1 MSLSFTS
8 SASGAIFSEQL
19 QAAIGPI
26 DYTLLNDYMFHIVL
40 QNNESVLR
48 GLISSL
54 LHLPPDEI
62 QSIQIMNP
70 VLPGESISSK
80 EFILDIQI
88 FLNNNTYLNLEL
100 QVENEGNWPDR
111 SLSYLCRSFDQL
123 YHGQPYETALPTI
136 HIGILDY
143 DLFPESPAFYTKNMI
158 MDTITHKVFN
168 DKFILSVLCLTQR
181 NLATEEDRLWKIDTW
196 AELFKAKTWED
207 IRMITQTNHTL
218 TNAAESLFQYNSDDI
233 IRQRCR
239 AREDYERHERT
250 VNKKI
255 QDLTQALEESEN
267 ARIQTEQSY
276 QQRIAKLEAQ
286 LQAHGIQP

>member
-1 MSLSFTS
+1 
-8 SASGAIFSEQL
+8 
-19 QAAIGPI
+19 
-26 DYTLLNDYMFHIVL
+26 
-40 QNNESVLR
+40 
-48 GLISSL
+48 
-54 LHLPPDEI
+54 
-62 QSIQIMNP
+62 MNP
-70 VLPGESISSK
+70 VLPGENISNK

-158 MDTITHKVFN
+158 MDTITHKIFN

-181 NLATEEDRLWKIDTW
+181 NLATEEDRLWQIDTW

-207 IRMITQTNHTL
+207 IKMIAQTNHTL
-218 TNAAESLFQYNSDDI
+218 TNAAESLFQYNGDDM
-233 IRQRCR
+233 IRQRCL

-255 QDLTQALEESEN
+255 QDLTQSLTESK
-267 ARIQTEQSY
+267 
-276 QQRIAKLEAQ
+276 QRIAELEAE
-286 LQAHGIQP
+286 LRSHNIQP

>member
-1 MSLSFTS
+1 MSFSFTS
-8 SASGAIFSEQL
+8 LSSDTIFSEQL
-19 QAAIGPI
+19 EAATGQI

-40 QNNESVLR
+40 QNNEPVLR
-48 GLISSL
+48 GLVSSL
-54 LHLPPDEI
+54 LHLPPTEI
-62 QSIQIMNP
+62 LSIQIMNP
-70 VLPGESISSK
+70 ILPGEAISNR
-80 EFILDIQI
+80 EFVLDIQI

-123 YHGQPYETALPTI
+123 YRGQTYETALPTI

-158 MDTITHKVFN
+158 MNTITHKVFN
-168 DKFILSVLCLTQR
+168 DKFVLSVLCLTQR
-181 NLATEEDRLWKIDTW
+181 NLATEEDRLWQIDTW

-207 IRMITQTNHTL
+207 IKMIAQTNHTL
-218 TNAAESLFQYNSDDI
+218 TNAAESLFQYNGDDM
-233 IRQRCR
+233 IRQRCL

-255 QDLTQALEESEN
+255 QDLE
-267 ARIQTEQSY
+267 
-276 QQRIAKLEAQ
+276 QRIAELEAE
-286 LQAHGIQP
+286 LRSHNIQP

>member
-1 MSLSFTS
+1 MSFSFTS
-8 SASGAIFSEQL
+8 LSSDTIFSEQL
-19 QAAIGPI
+19 EAATGQI

-40 QNNESVLR
+40 QNNEPVLR
-48 GLISSL
+48 GLVSSL
-54 LHLPPDEI
+54 LHLPPAEI
-62 QSIQIMNP
+62 LSIQIMNP
-70 VLPGESISSK
+70 ILPGEAISNK
-80 EFILDIQI
+80 EFVLDIQI
-88 FLNNNTYLNLEL
+88 FPNNNTYLNLEL

-123 YHGQPYETALPTI
+123 YRGQTYETALPTI

-158 MDTITHKVFN
+158 MNTITHKVFN

-181 NLATEEDRLWKIDTW
+181 NLATEEDRLWQIDTW

-207 IRMITQTNHTL
+207 IKMIAQTNHTL
-218 TNAAESLFQYNSDDI
+218 TNAAESLFQYNGDDM
-233 IRQRCR
+233 IRQRCL

-255 QDLTQALEESEN
+255 QDLE
-267 ARIQTEQSY
+267 
-276 QQRIAKLEAQ
+276 QRIAELEAE
-286 LQAHGIQP
+286 LRSHNIQP

>member
-8 SASGAIFSEQL
+8 LSSDTIFSEQL
-19 QAAIGPI
+19 EAATGQI

-40 QNNESVLR
+40 QNNEPVLR
-48 GLISSL
+48 GLVSSL
-54 LHLPPDEI
+54 LHLPSTEI
-62 QSIQIMNP
+62 LSIQIMNP
-70 VLPGESISSK
+70 ILPGEAISNK
-80 EFILDIQI
+80 EFVLDIQI

-123 YHGQPYETALPTI
+123 YRGQTYETALPTI

-158 MDTITHKVFN
+158 MNTITHKVFN

-181 NLATEEDRLWKIDTW
+181 NLATEEDRLWQIDTW

-207 IRMITQTNHTL
+207 IKMIAQTNHTL
-218 TNAAESLFQYNSDDI
+218 TNAAESLFQYNGDDL
-233 IRQRCR
+233 IRQRCL

-255 QDLTQALEESEN
+255 QDLTQSLTESK
-267 ARIQTEQSY
+267 
-276 QQRIAKLEAQ
+276 QRIAELEAE
-286 LQAHGIQP
+286 LRSHNIQP

>member
-1 MSLSFTS
+1 MSFSFTS
-8 SASGAIFSEQL
+8 LSSDTIFSEQL
-19 QAAIGPI
+19 EAATGQI

-40 QNNESVLR
+40 QNNEPVLR
-48 GLISSL
+48 GLVSSL
-54 LHLPPDEI
+54 LHLPPTEI
-62 QSIQIMNP
+62 LSIQIMNP
-70 VLPGESISSK
+70 ILPGEAISNR
-80 EFILDIQI
+80 EFVLDIQI

-123 YHGQPYETALPTI
+123 YRGQTYETALPTI

-158 MDTITHKVFN
+158 MNTITHKVFN
-168 DKFILSVLCLTQR
+168 DKFVLSVLCLTQR
-181 NLATEEDRLWKIDTW
+181 NLATEEDRLWQIDTW

-207 IRMITQTNHTL
+207 IKMIAQTNHTL
-218 TNAAESLFQYNSDDI
+218 TNATESLFQYNGDDM
-233 IRQRCR
+233 IRQRCL

-255 QDLTQALEESEN
+255 QDLE
-267 ARIQTEQSY
+267 
-276 QQRIAKLEAQ
+276 QRIAELEAE
-286 LQAHGIQP
+286 LRSHNIQP

>member
-1 MSLSFTS
+1 MSFSFTS
-8 SASGAIFSEQL
+8 LSSDTIFSEQL
-19 QAAIGPI
+19 EAATGQI

-40 QNNESVLR
+40 QNNEPVLR
-48 GLISSL
+48 GLVSSL
-54 LHLPPDEI
+54 LHLPPAEI
-62 QSIQIMNP
+62 LSIQIMNP
-70 VLPGESISSK
+70 ILPGEAISNK
-80 EFILDIQI
+80 EFVLDIQI

-123 YHGQPYETALPTI
+123 YRGQTYETALPTI

-158 MDTITHKVFN
+158 MNTITHKVFN
-168 DKFILSVLCLTQR
+168 DKFILRVLCLTQR
-181 NLATEEDRLWKIDTW
+181 NLATEEDRLWQIDSW

-207 IRMITQTNHTL
+207 IKMIAQTNHTL
-218 TNAAESLFQYNSDDI
+218 TNAAESLFQYNGDDM
-233 IRQRCR
+233 IRQRCL

-255 QDLTQALEESEN
+255 QDLE
-267 ARIQTEQSY
+267 
-276 QQRIAKLEAQ
+276 QRIAELEAE
-286 LQAHGIQP
+286 LRSHNIQP

>member
-1 MSLSFTS
+1 MYNKYSF
-8 SASGAIFSEQL
+8 IIL
-19 QAAIGPI
+19 
-26 DYTLLNDYMFHIVL
+26 YWFHVRQYVTKI
-40 QNNESVLR
+40 
-48 GLISSL
+48 
-54 LHLPPDEI
+54 
-62 QSIQIMNP
+62 
-70 VLPGESISSK
+70 
-80 EFILDIQI
+80 
-88 FLNNNTYLNLEL
+88 
-100 QVENEGNWPDR
+100 
-111 SLSYLCRSFDQL
+111 
-123 YHGQPYETALPTI
+123 LPTT

-168 DKFILSVLCLTQR
+168 DKFVLSVLCLTQR
-181 NLATEEDRLWKIDTW
+181 NLATEEDCLWQIDTW

-207 IRMITQTNHTL
+207 IKMIAQTNHTL
-218 TNAAESLFQYNSDDI
+218 TNAAESLFQYNGDDI

-267 ARIQTEQSY
+267 TRHSY
-276 QQRIAKLEAQ
+276 QQRIAELEAQ

>member
-1 MSLSFTS
+1 MQVLFFSFVYSFLISHIFGVYNKYNFIILYWFHIRQYVTR
-8 SASGAIFSEQL
+8 IFS
-19 QAAIGPI
+19 
-26 DYTLLNDYMFHIVL
+26 
-40 QNNESVLR
+40 
-48 GLISSL
+48 
-54 LHLPPDEI
+54 
-62 QSIQIMNP
+62 
-70 VLPGESISSK
+70 
-80 EFILDIQI
+80 
-88 FLNNNTYLNLEL
+88 
-100 QVENEGNWPDR
+100 
-111 SLSYLCRSFDQL
+111 
-123 YHGQPYETALPTI
+123 TI

-143 DLFPESPAFYTKNMI
+143 DLFLESPAFYTKNMI
-158 MDTITHKVFN
+158 IDTITHKVFN

-267 ARIQTEQSY
+267 TRQSY
-276 QQRIAKLEAQ
+276 QQRIVELEAQ

>member
-1 MSLSFTS
+1 MSFSFTS
-8 SASGAIFSEQL
+8 LSSDTIFSEQL
-19 QAAIGPI
+19 KAATGQI

-40 QNNESVLR
+40 QNNEPVLR
-48 GLISSL
+48 GLVSSL
-54 LHLPPDEI
+54 LHLPPAEI
-62 QSIQIMNP
+62 LSIQIMNP
-70 VLPGESISSK
+70 ILPGEAISNK
-80 EFILDIQI
+80 EFVLDIQI

-100 QVENEGNWPDR
+100 QVENEGNWPDH

-123 YHGQPYETALPTI
+123 YRGQTYETALPTI

-158 MDTITHKVFN
+158 MNTITHKVFN

-181 NLATEEDRLWKIDTW
+181 NLATEEDRLWQIDTW

-207 IRMITQTNHTL
+207 IKMIAQTNHTL
-218 TNAAESLFQYNSDDI
+218 TNAAESLFQYNGDDM
-233 IRQRCR
+233 IRQRCL

-255 QDLTQALEESEN
+255 QDLTQSLTESK
-267 ARIQTEQSY
+267 
-276 QQRIAKLEAQ
+276 QRIAELEAE
-286 LQAHGIQP
+286 LRSHNIQP

>member
-19 QAAIGPI
+19 QAATGPI
-26 DYTLLNDYMFHIVL
+26 DYTLINDYMFHIVL
-40 QNNESVLR
+40 QNNEPVLR

-54 LHLPPDEI
+54 LHLPSDEI

-70 VLPGESISSK
+70 VLPGESVSNK
-80 EFILDIQI
+80 EF
-88 FLNNNTYLNLEL
+88 
-100 QVENEGNWPDR
+100 
-111 SLSYLCRSFDQL
+111 
-123 YHGQPYETALPTI
+123 
-136 HIGILDY
+136 ILDY
-143 DLFPESPAFYTKNMI
+143 DLFPESPAFYIKNMI
-158 MDTITHKVFN
+158 MNTITHKIFN

-181 NLATEEDRLWKIDTW
+181 NLATEEDRLWQIDTW

-207 IRMITQTNHTL
+207 IRMITQANHTL

-267 ARIQTEQSY
+267 TRQSY
-276 QQRIAKLEAQ
+276 QQRIAELEAQ

>member
-1 MSLSFTS
+1 MSFSFTS
-8 SASGAIFSEQL
+8 LSSDTIFSEQL
-19 QAAIGPI
+19 KAATGQI

-40 QNNESVLR
+40 QNNEPVLR
-48 GLISSL
+48 GLVSSL
-54 LHLPPDEI
+54 LHLPPAEI
-62 QSIQIMNP
+62 LSIQIMNP
-70 VLPGESISSK
+70 ILPGEAISNK
-80 EFILDIQI
+80 EFVLDIQI

-123 YHGQPYETALPTI
+123 YRGQTYETALPTI

-158 MDTITHKVFN
+158 MNTITHKVFN

-181 NLATEEDRLWKIDTW
+181 NLATEEDRLWQIDTW

-207 IRMITQTNHTL
+207 IKMIAQTNHTL
-218 TNAAESLFQYNSDDI
+218 TNAAESLFQYNGDDM
-233 IRQRCR
+233 IRQRCL

-255 QDLTQALEESEN
+255 QDLTQSLTESK
-267 ARIQTEQSY
+267 
-276 QQRIAKLEAQ
+276 QRIAELEAE
-286 LQAHGIQP
+286 LRSHNIQP

>member
-100 QVENEGNWPDR
+100 QVENEGELARPFFKL
-111 SLSYLCRSFDQL
+111 SLS
-123 YHGQPYETALPTI
+123 
-136 HIGILDY
+136 
-143 DLFPESPAFYTKNMI
+143 
-158 MDTITHKVFN
+158 
-168 DKFILSVLCLTQR
+168 
-181 NLATEEDRLWKIDTW
+181 
-196 AELFKAKTWED
+196 
-207 IRMITQTNHTL
+207 
-218 TNAAESLFQYNSDDI
+218 
-233 IRQRCR
+233 
-239 AREDYERHERT
+239 
-250 VNKKI
+250 
-255 QDLTQALEESEN
+255 
-267 ARIQTEQSY
+267 
-276 QQRIAKLEAQ
+276 KL
-286 LQAHGIQP
+286 

>member
-1 MSLSFTS
+1 MSFSFTS
-8 SASGAIFSEQL
+8 LSSDTIFSEQL
-19 QAAIGPI
+19 EAATGQI

-40 QNNESVLR
+40 QNNEPVLR
-48 GLISSL
+48 GLVSSL
-54 LHLPPDEI
+54 LHLPPTEI
-62 QSIQIMNP
+62 LSIQIMNP
-70 VLPGESISSK
+70 ILPGEAISNR
-80 EFILDIQI
+80 EFVLDIQI

-123 YHGQPYETALPTI
+123 YRGQTYETALPTI

-158 MDTITHKVFN
+158 MNTITHKVFN

-181 NLATEEDRLWKIDTW
+181 NLATEEDRLWQIDTW

-207 IRMITQTNHTL
+207 IKMIAQTNHTL
-218 TNAAESLFQYNSDDI
+218 TNAAESLFQYNGDDM
-233 IRQRCR
+233 IRQRCL

-255 QDLTQALEESEN
+255 QDLTQSLTESK
-267 ARIQTEQSY
+267 
-276 QQRIAKLEAQ
+276 QRIAELEAE
-286 LQAHGIQP
+286 LRSHNIQP

>member
-1 MSLSFTS
+1 MSFSFTS
-8 SASGAIFSEQL
+8 LSSDTIFSEQL
-19 QAAIGPI
+19 KAATGQI

-40 QNNESVLR
+40 QNNEPVLR
-48 GLISSL
+48 GLVSSL
-54 LHLPPDEI
+54 LHLPPAEI
-62 QSIQIMNP
+62 LSIQIMNP
-70 VLPGESISSK
+70 ILPGEAISNK
-80 EFILDIQI
+80 EFVLDIQI

-123 YHGQPYETALPTI
+123 YRGQTYETALPTI

-158 MDTITHKVFN
+158 MNTITHKVFN

-181 NLATEEDRLWKIDTW
+181 NLATEEDCLWQIDTW

-207 IRMITQTNHTL
+207 IKMIAQTNHTL
-218 TNAAESLFQYNSDDI
+218 TNAAESLFQYNGDDM
-233 IRQRCR
+233 IRQRCL

-255 QDLTQALEESEN
+255 QDLTQSLTESK
-267 ARIQTEQSY
+267 
-276 QQRIAKLEAQ
+276 QRIAELEAE
-286 LQAHGIQP
+286 LRSHNIQP

>member
-1 MSLSFTS
+1 MSFSFTS
-8 SASGAIFSEQL
+8 LSSDTIFSEQL
-19 QAAIGPI
+19 KAATGQI

-40 QNNESVLR
+40 QNNEPVLR
-48 GLISSL
+48 GLVSSL
-54 LHLPPDEI
+54 LHLPPAEI
-62 QSIQIMNP
+62 LSIQIMNP
-70 VLPGESISSK
+70 ILPGEAISNK
-80 EFILDIQI
+80 EFVLDIQI

-123 YHGQPYETALPTI
+123 YRGQTYETALPTI

-158 MDTITHKVFN
+158 MNTITHKVFN

-181 NLATEEDRLWKIDTW
+181 NLATEEDRLWQIDTW

-207 IRMITQTNHTL
+207 IKMIAQTNHTL
-218 TNAAESLFQYNSDDI
+218 TNAAESLFQYNGDDM
-233 IRQRCR
+233 IRQRCL

-255 QDLTQALEESEN
+255 QDLE
-267 ARIQTEQSY
+267 
-276 QQRIAKLEAQ
+276 QRIAELEAE
-286 LQAHGIQP
+286 LRSHNIQP

>member
-1 MSLSFTS
+1 MSFSFTS
-8 SASGAIFSEQL
+8 LSSDTIFSEQL
-19 QAAIGPI
+19 EAATGQI

-40 QNNESVLR
+40 QNNEPVLC
-48 GLISSL
+48 GLVSSL
-54 LHLPPDEI
+54 LHLPPAEI
-62 QSIQIMNP
+62 LSIQIMNP
-70 VLPGESISSK
+70 ILPGEAISNK
-80 EFILDIQI
+80 EFVLDIQI

-123 YHGQPYETALPTI
+123 YRGQTYETALPTI

-158 MDTITHKVFN
+158 MNTITHKVFN

-181 NLATEEDRLWKIDTW
+181 NLATEEDRLWQIDTW

-207 IRMITQTNHTL
+207 IKMIAQTNHTL
-218 TNAAESLFQYNSDDI
+218 TNAAESLFQYNGDDM
-233 IRQRCR
+233 IRQRCL

-255 QDLTQALEESEN
+255 QDLE
-267 ARIQTEQSY
+267 
-276 QQRIAKLEAQ
+276 QRIAELEAE
-286 LQAHGIQP
+286 LRSHNIQP

>member
-1 MSLSFTS
+1 MSFSFTS
-8 SASGAIFSEQL
+8 LSSDTIFSEQL
-19 QAAIGPI
+19 EAATGQI

-40 QNNESVLR
+40 QNNEPVLR
-48 GLISSL
+48 GLVSSL
-54 LHLPPDEI
+54 LHLPPAEI
-62 QSIQIMNP
+62 LSIQIMNP
-70 VLPGESISSK
+70 ILPGEAISNK
-80 EFILDIQI
+80 EFVLDIQI

-123 YHGQPYETALPTI
+123 YRGQTYETALPTI

-158 MDTITHKVFN
+158 MNTITHKVFN

-181 NLATEEDRLWKIDTW
+181 NLATEEDRLWQIDTW

-207 IRMITQTNHTL
+207 IKMIAQTNHTL
-218 TNAAESLFQYNSDDI
+218 TNAAESLFQYNGDDM
-233 IRQRCR
+233 IRQRCL

-255 QDLTQALEESEN
+255 QDLTQSLTESK
-267 ARIQTEQSY
+267 
-276 QQRIAKLEAQ
+276 QRIAELEAE
-286 LQAHGIQP
+286 LRSHNIQP

>member
-1 MSLSFTS
+1 MSFSFTS
-8 SASGAIFSEQL
+8 LSSDTIFSEQL
-19 QAAIGPI
+19 EAATGQI

-40 QNNESVLR
+40 QNNEPVLR
-48 GLISSL
+48 GLVSSL
-54 LHLPPDEI
+54 LHLPPAEI
-62 QSIQIMNP
+62 LSIQIMNP
-70 VLPGESISSK
+70 ILPGEAISNK
-80 EFILDIQI
+80 EFVLDIQI

-123 YHGQPYETALPTI
+123 YRGQTYETALPTI

-158 MDTITHKVFN
+158 MNTITHKVFN

-181 NLATEEDRLWKIDTW
+181 NLATEEDRLWQIDTW

-207 IRMITQTNHTL
+207 IKMIAQTNHTL
-218 TNAAESLFQYNSDDI
+218 TNAVESLFQYNGDDM
-233 IRQRCR
+233 IRQRCL

-255 QDLTQALEESEN
+255 QDLE
-267 ARIQTEQSY
+267 
-276 QQRIAKLEAQ
+276 QRIAELEAE
-286 LQAHGIQP
+286 LRSHNIQP

>member
-1 MSLSFTS
+1 MSFSFTS
-8 SASGAIFSEQL
+8 LSSDTIFSEQL
-19 QAAIGPI
+19 EAATGQI

-40 QNNESVLR
+40 QNNEPVLR
-48 GLISSL
+48 GLVSAL
-54 LHLPPDEI
+54 LHLPPAEI
-62 QSIQIMNP
+62 LSIQIMNP
-70 VLPGESISSK
+70 ILPGEAISNK
-80 EFILDIQI
+80 EFVLDIQI

-123 YHGQPYETALPTI
+123 YRGQTYETALPTI

-143 DLFPESPAFYTKNMI
+143 DLFPEFPAFYTKNMI
-158 MDTITHKVFN
+158 INTITHKVFN

-181 NLATEEDRLWKIDTW
+181 NLATEEDRLWQIDTW

-207 IRMITQTNHTL
+207 IKMIAQTNHTL
-218 TNAAESLFQYNSDDI
+218 TNAAESLFQYNGDDM
-233 IRQRCR
+233 IRQRCL

-255 QDLTQALEESEN
+255 QDLTQSLTESK
-267 ARIQTEQSY
+267 
-276 QQRIAKLEAQ
+276 QRIAELEAE
-286 LQAHGIQP
+286 LRSHNIQP

>member
-1 MSLSFTS
+1 MSFSFTS
-8 SASGAIFSEQL
+8 LSSDTIFSEQL
-19 QAAIGPI
+19 KAATGPI

-40 QNNESVLR
+40 QNNEPVLR
-48 GLISSL
+48 GLVSSL
-54 LHLPPDEI
+54 LHLPPAEI
-62 QSIQIMNP
+62 LSIQIMNP
-70 VLPGESISSK
+70 ILPGEAISNK
-80 EFILDIQI
+80 EFVLDIQI

-123 YHGQPYETALPTI
+123 YRGQTYETALPTI

-158 MDTITHKVFN
+158 MNTITHKVFN

-181 NLATEEDRLWKIDTW
+181 NLATEEDRLWQIDTW

-207 IRMITQTNHTL
+207 IKMIAQTNHTL
-218 TNAAESLFQYNSDDI
+218 TNAAESLFQYNGDDM
-233 IRQRCR
+233 IRQRCL

-255 QDLTQALEESEN
+255 QDLE
-267 ARIQTEQSY
+267 
-276 QQRIAKLEAQ
+276 QRIAELEAE
-286 LQAHGIQP
+286 LRSHNIQP